1 MVGGE
6 SFVFGE
12 KTAPPGAITLKLSKK
27 FWERKLG
34 KRRSGQN
41 GRWRESWLAPPSK
54 SFVRENRKIGV
65 HSGQNGRFERE
76 APPPGAGGTRRLT

>member
-41 GRWRESWLAPPSK
+41 GR
-54 SFVRENRKIGV
+54 
-65 HSGQNGRFERE
+65 FERE